1 MANYKIYKNIRLV
14 GTKGDDGDA
23 AESDITAPIG
33 AIFALDSD
41 TVPTGYQ
48 ETTPPEPPTP
58 EPDYLYKWDFRNS
71 MIDEIEGAEIELFN
85 GATRDSNGINI
96 SGNRQAA
103 KWLDGIDLRGKTL
116 EIEMG
121 AVDFKPANSQLTSN
135 DIGFIA
141 TPKKVNT
148 SSSSPWTRYASPLY
162 YRRSTGFG
170 CYGAANYDN
179 ITQAT
184 SLNWSM
190 YTETGNLTGNTKNVF
205 NYFSN
210 KNIKII
216 TSDDGGT
223 TSIYFDDILE
233 GIATNNYAVNSDNIL
248 TFNDASLNPN
258 YSNSEAKFYDMII
271 KTLGIYE
278 NE

>member
-1 MANYKIYKNIRLV
+1 MLDKNR
-14 GTKGDDGDA
+14 
-23 AESDITAPIG
+23 ITDLEEATELEEGYYIM
-33 AIFALDSD
+33 LDS
-41 TVPTGYQ
+41 PTLGTRKIAV
-48 ETTPPEPPTP
+48 ENFVPPEPTH
-58 EPDYLYKWDFRNS
+58 DYLYYWDFTKS
-71 MIDEIEGAEIELFN
+71 LVDEIEGAEIELFN

-96 SGNRQAA
+96 SGHRQAA

-121 AVDFKPANSQLTSN
+121 AVDFKPANSQITSN

-170 CYGAANYDN
+170 CYGATNYDN

-184 SLNWSM
+184 TLNWSM

-216 TSDDGGT
+216 TSNDGGT

-271 KTLGIYE
+271 KTLEIYE
-278 NE
+278 NEEV